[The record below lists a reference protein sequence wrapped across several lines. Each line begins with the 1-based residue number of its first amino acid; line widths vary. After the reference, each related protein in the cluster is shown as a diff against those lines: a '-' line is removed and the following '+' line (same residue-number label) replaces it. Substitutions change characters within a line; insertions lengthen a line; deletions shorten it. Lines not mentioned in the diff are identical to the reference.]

1 MKKTITFKIAKN
13 RKAGVEIT
21 LSDDGRFS
29 VYGSLYEYDRE
40 KCRWECDMCGQCL
53 DELSE
58 LIDDP
63 VFTQIYWLWKRY
75 HLNDL
80 HAGTPVQEYALEHA
94 PFQNNADYKARCEYL
109 KSIGLYEVG
118 GYKYG
123 DGWLSEKIEEHDLA
137 LIKSISTSISTSPNG
152 SVAK

>member
-1 MKKTITFKIAKN
+1 MEKIIRYKIDEN
-13 RKAGVEIT
+13 RTAEVEIT
-21 LSDDGRFS
+21 LTDDGRFS
-29 VYGSLYEYDRE
+29 ASGTLYE
-40 KCRWECDMCGQCL
+40 KQGCKWECDYCGQCL
-53 DELSE
+53 DSLSE

-94 PFQNNADYKARCEYL
+94 PICSLRKADYKYRCEYL

-118 GYKYG
+118 GFKYG
-123 DGWLSEKIEEHDLA
+123 HGWLTEKIESHDLE
-137 LIKSISTSISTSPNG
+137 LIKRIVKNT
-152 SVAK
+152 